1 MKAKGEPGKRLCIFE
16 TDINNDP
23 FERETESP
31 ARPSYP
37 AKNNRLATTWTVAT
51 WSMI

>member
-31 ARPSYP
+31 RGRLTRPKTIGWRQPGLSQHG
-37 AKNNRLATTWTVAT
+37 R
-51 WSMI
+51 